1 MDASAK
7 QSIREQM
14 KADRQKQV
22 QEHPWDAL
30 IRRMNLTVTSHFLR
44 ELSSL
49 VAAGFGLPRALDT
62 IARNTGSSRMRTM
75 VQSLHGAVESGIPLH
90 RAMADHP
97 RFFDTVAVNV
107 VRASEESARMSE
119 GLDYI
124 AMMLEREENTR
135 SRFINALAYPIVL
148 LGMGFLIFG
157 IVLFFVVPA
166 FTDVIERAGG
176 ELTGSAASIGRS
188 SDFLRSPL
196 GQFVFWGI
204 VILPFAVMLNLRIL
218 ARRVFDAIVMY
229 IPFFG
234 RLMLKAESSR
244 VAGMLHMMTASG
256 VSLSDALHLASAT
269 SGNTYVNDAVE
280 DMAKNATEGRS
291 LSSALEKYGRLPY
304 VFPEMIAVGEES
316 GRLGQMLEHVHR
328 TTDRE
333 VEDAVQRLP
342 ALLQPLLLFAIGVGI
357 IAMFMMYF
365 VPYFD
370 LLMGLS
376 RVQ

>member
-1 MDASAK
+1 MDATAK
-7 QSIREQM
+7 DSLREQM

-22 QEHPWDAL
+22 QEHPWDA
-30 IRRMNLTVTSHFLR
+30 IVRRMNLTVTSHFLR

-62 IARNTGSSRMRTM
+62 IARNTGSARMRTM
-75 VQSLHGAVESGIPLH
+75 VQALHGAVESGIPLH

-107 VRASEESARMSE
+107 VRASEESARMAE
-119 GLDYI
+119 GLEYI
-124 AMMLEREENTR
+124 AMMLEREETTR

-176 ELTGSAASIGRS
+176 ELTGSAASIGAMS
-188 SDFLRSPL
+188 SFLRSPA
-196 GQFVFWGI
+196 GQLLFWVLMI
-204 VILPFAVMLNLRIL
+204 APFAGFLSLRVA
-218 ARRVFDAIVMY
+218 ARRVFDTIVMY

-256 VSLSDALHLASAT
+256 VSLADALHLASAT

-291 LSSALEKYGRLPY
+291 LSSALQKYPRLPY

-316 GRLGQMLEHVHR
+316 GRLGPMLEHVHR